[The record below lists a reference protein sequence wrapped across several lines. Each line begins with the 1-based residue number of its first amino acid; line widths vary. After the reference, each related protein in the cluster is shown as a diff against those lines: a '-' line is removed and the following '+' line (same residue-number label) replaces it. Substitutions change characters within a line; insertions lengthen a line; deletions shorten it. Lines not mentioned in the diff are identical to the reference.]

1 PKTSI
6 ICSPM
11 TSLKTSIKT
20 ITYLSDTGC
29 LEIQGASLVLH
40 QRVVEILG
48 VSLLEVIAT
57 GEAISAD
64 AIAGMIRVLHH
75 DELDDLAVK
84 LAIDVLLQ
92 DMRLCN

>member
-1 PKTSI
+1 
-6 ICSPM
+6 M
-11 TSLKTSIKT
+11 
-20 ITYLSDTGC
+20 
-29 LEIQGASLVLH
+29 
-40 QRVVEILG
+40 
-48 VSLLEVIAT
+48 LEVIAT

>member
-1 PKTSI
+1 MWYPRDIFKGERLI
-6 ICSPM
+6 VMGDCMLIE
-11 TSLKTSIKT
+11 
-20 ITYLSDTGC
+20 G
-29 LEIQGASLVLH
+29 EFGVLH

-48 VSLLEVIAT
+48 GSLLEVIAT

-92 DMRLCN
+92 DM

>member
-1 PKTSI
+1 MGDCMLI
-6 ICSPM
+6 E
-11 TSLKTSIKT
+11 
-20 ITYLSDTGC
+20 G
-29 LEIQGASLVLH
+29 EFGVLH

-48 VSLLEVIAT
+48 GGALLEVIAT

>member
-1 PKTSI
+1 MHVNRRGIWCVAPAGSRN
-6 ICSPM
+6 SR
-11 TSLKTSIKT
+11 
-20 ITYLSDTGC
+20 
-29 LEIQGASLVLH
+29 GA
-40 QRVVEILG
+40 
-48 VSLLEVIAT
+48 LLEVIAT

>member
-1 PKTSI
+1 MHVNRRGIWCVAPAGSRN
-6 ICSPM
+6 SR
-11 TSLKTSIKT
+11 
-20 ITYLSDTGC
+20 G
-29 LEIQGASLVLH
+29 
-40 QRVVEILG
+40 
-48 VSLLEVIAT
+48 SLLEVIAT

>member
-1 PKTSI
+1 
-6 ICSPM
+6 M
-11 TSLKTSIKT
+11 
-20 ITYLSDTGC
+20 
-29 LEIQGASLVLH
+29 
-40 QRVVEILG
+40 
-48 VSLLEVIAT
+48 LEVIAT
-57 GEAISAD
+57 GEAISAG